1 MTRWSIQNLMPEYI
15 KNFEAYTPSKP
26 DAELAKIYNCKKIYR
41 LNNNENFLGPPS
53 KAIEIIRRFDPK
65 RAAIYPSGDSYYLRL
80 KLGKKFHKD
89 PNQFLVGNGAN
100 EVIGFTLKAFCE
112 QGDNIITADKT
123 FAVYEWTAVFS
134 GIEARLAPLKNFDL
148 DDEGML
154 QLMDDRTK
162 IIFIC
167 NPNNPTGTY
176 WNSEKLRQFIKRVN
190 NRAVIVVDEAY
201 QEFVE
206 KEDYPDSMSLID
218 KYPNL
223 VTFRTFSKMYGL
235 AGLRIGYLV
244 GNLEIVDIIRRTCI
258 VYSVNT
264 LAQDAAVVALDD
276 DEHVMVT
283 RRLVKEG
290 KAFLAAEL
298 AKIGLPYQWGE
309 GNFAM
314 IRLPID
320 DGLAYRKLMTLG
332 VMVRAMTGFR
342 FPNYI
347 RVTISCPKAMQA
359 LIDGLVKIL

>member
-1 MTRWSIQNLMPEYI
+1 MRRHSLQKLMPEYI

-41 LNNNENFLGPPS
+41 LNNNENFLGPPAA
-53 KAIEIIRRFDPK
+53 AIEVIRKFDPK
-65 RAAIYPSGDSYYLRL
+65 RAALYPSGDSLYLRF
-80 KLGKKFHKD
+80 KLAQKFHKD
-89 PNQFLVGNGAN
+89 PDQFLVGNGAN

-154 QLMDDRTK
+154 RLMDSRTK

-176 WNSEKLRQFIKRVN
+176 WNSQKLRQFIQKVDG
-190 NRAVIVVDEAY
+190 RAVIVVDEAY
-201 QEFVE
+201 HEFVE
-206 KEDYPDSMSLID
+206 KEDYPDSMSLINE
-218 KYPNL
+218 YPNL

-235 AGLRIGYLV
+235 AGLRIGYLA
-244 GNLEIVDIIRRTCI
+244 GNHEIVDIIRRTCI

-264 LAQDAAVVALDD
+264 LAQDAALIAVDD
-276 DEHVMVT
+276 DGHVMAT

-290 KAFLAAEL
+290 KAFLTDEL
-298 AKIGLPYQWGE
+298 AKIGLPYQCGE
-309 GNFAM
+309 GNYLM
-314 IRLPID
+314 VKLPID
-320 DGLAYRKLMTLG
+320 DGLAYRKLMTSG
-332 VMVRAMTGFR
+332 VMVRTMTGFR

-347 RVTISCPKAMQA
+347 RVTISSPEAMEA
-359 LIDGLVKIL
+359 LIAGLVKIV

>member
-1 MTRWSIQNLMPEYI
+1 M
-15 KNFEAYTPSKP
+15 
-26 DAELAKIYNCKKIYR
+26 KIVLVR
-41 LNNNENFLGPPS
+41 L
-53 KAIEIIRRFDPK
+53 PK
-65 RAAIYPSGDSYYLRL
+65 RSKSSEDLTQNELRFIQAEIVITSASSL
-80 KLGKKFHKD
+80 AKKFHKD

-134 GIEARLAPLKNFDL
+134 GIEARLAPLKDFDL

-154 QLMDDRTK
+154 ELMDDRTK

-176 WNSEKLRQFIKRVN
+176 WNSQKLRQFIKRVN

-298 AKIGLPYQWGE
+298 AKIGLPYQCGE
-309 GNFAM
+309 GNYAM

-347 RVTISCPKAMQA
+347 RVTISCPEAMQA

>member
-41 LNNNENFLGPPS
+41 LNNNENSLGPPS

-65 RAAIYPSGDSYYLRL
+65 RAAVYPSGDSYYLRL

-134 GIEARLAPLKNFDL
+134 GIEARLAPLKDFDL
-148 DDEGML
+148 DDDGML
-154 QLMDDRTK
+154 KLMDDRTK

-176 WNSEKLRQFIKRVN
+176 WNSEKLRQFIERVN

-276 DEHVMVT
+276 DEHIMVT

-298 AKIGLPYQWGE
+298 AKIGLPHQCGE

-320 DGLAYRKLMTLG
+320 DGLAYRKLLTLG